1 MARSK
6 RTRVP
11 RRTHKRN
18 SPVQSNTG
26 IIPLIN
32 VNDENSA
39 ENTANMMAKGPM
51 LIFVVAA
58 WCPHCVTFMPK
69 LVQAALGPRT
79 VNVAMVESEH
89 LPTLNA
95 ALQKRNNHPETIN
108 VQSYP
113 SGFAVTPEL
122 TKPNSASPTT
132 ISTEI
137 NNVKQ
142 YMQVAN
148 KSGKVGEAT
157 SSKKGNREATASPSE
172 VANEEVMEVGNGE
185 VAASP
190 SKGTVRSTP
199 KLTQS
204 LSDFTETRS
213 AHGGGL
219 LTAMSHTAYTLA
231 PTAVLLATAA
241 AIMKSSRKSRKGRKS
256 RKTRR
261 ALRTLRTRR

>member
-1 MARSK
+1 MAPSK
-6 RTRVP
+6 RARVP

-95 ALQKRNNHPETIN
+95 ALEKRNNHPETIN

-157 SSKKGNREATASPSE
+157 SSKEGNGEATASPSE
-172 VANEEVMEVGNGE
+172 VANEEVTASE
-185 VAASP
+185 VA
-190 SKGTVRSTP
+190 KGEGAVRSTTSP
-199 KLTQS
+199 KLPQS
-204 LSDFTETRS
+204 PADFTATRS

-241 AIMKSSRKSRKGRKS
+241 AIMKGSRKSRKGRKAKS
-256 RKTRR
+256 ARRKTRR
-261 ALRTLRTRR
+261 ALRNRR